1 MYKEVKTKAQ
11 TYTTPETEIPM
22 KMLKKINQETIV
34 VRQKHLSLYG
44 VVVSYY
50 TDRPPTPIPSS

>member
-34 VRQKHLSLYG
+34 VHLSLYG